1 MIARNKEGVR
11 GTTPFNEAEALSG
24 RLVPFINGTIQ
35 VYAVH
40 VREDEVDDERRPS
53 AMVRG
58 SLSRFTIIVQNDI
71 LAQSKKKKGQR
82 KKKERKKRREV
93 CKQTDHFYLP
103 VARTTGD

>member
-1 MIARNKEGVR
+1 MR

-71 LAQSKKKKGQR
+71 LAQSKKKKGE
-82 KKKERKKRREV
+82 KKEREKRREV
-93 CKQTDHFYLP
+93 CKQTDHFYFP
-103 VARTTGD
+103 AARTTGDRTRYHDSGD